1 MRLLLGFALGAA
13 GALLLDP
20 QHGPRRRARVRD
32 TVTRGMTDGRE
43 FADAATKE
51 IRHRARGLAAQVRS
65 LRGTARRG
73 PISDDMLVERVRA
86 KLGRYSSH
94 PAAIEISA
102 QDGRVIL
109 AGDILAN
116 EVDRLF
122 DAVRTMRGVEHVDNR
137 LTAYPSAAGVPSL
150 QGTQALPVRLEL
162 LQETW
167 SPGIRVMVGGTG
179 ALLLLYALARGG
191 LSGIGALGIGA
202 LLLARASTNQPL
214 THLARRR
221 ETHST

>member
-13 GALLLDP
+13 GALLFDP
-20 QHGPRRRARVRD
+20 QHGARRRALVRD
-32 TVTRGMTDGRE
+32 KVTRGMTDGRE

-51 IRHRARGLAAQVRS
+51 IRHRARGLAAEVRS
-65 LRGTARRG
+65 LRGG
-73 PISDDMLVERVRA
+73 PVSDEMLVQRVRA
-86 KLGRYSSH
+86 RLGRYCSH
-94 PAAIEISA
+94 PAAVEITA

-122 DAVRTMRGVEHVDNR
+122 DAVRAMRGVEHVDNR

-150 QGTQALPVRLEL
+150 QGTEAVPVRLEL

-202 LLLARASTNQPL
+202 LLLGRASTNQPL
-214 THLARRR
+214 TRLARLR
-221 ETHST
+221 ETHSA